1 MKKLLF
7 FTLCCALSLTVAAQ
21 GTRPV
26 RGVVF
31 NSDGIP
37 MSGVTLIAVGSTDS
51 KVSGADGTFDMMVS
65 PYTKFIEA
73 SKEGFIS
80 AQAEVDGSYLVFK
93 LQVDKKYAENK
104 AKAEEEARKAAEA
117 EKARLAAEAE
127 AARLAAE
134 KAEQE
139 RKAAEERKRI
149 EEEKR
154 IAAEKA
160 AAEKAEKERLAAEAK
175 AKAEEE
181 KRIAAEKAAAEKA
194 EAAKRAAEEKA
205 RIAEEKRI
213 AAEKAAAEKAEQ
225 ARLAAEAKAKAEEEK
240 RLAAEKAAAEKAEKA
255 EKVRLATSQNTNVV
269 ATKDMSAEKQALL
282 QAKLEAK
289 QKADEEARIKKE
301 AELAKKQAA
310 AEAREAKAKPW
321 KEASLK
327 GYRSYVD
334 ASWAIDSYSLMM
346 SGGLHYIGGYQAN
359 NCIFFGIGT
368 GINLAQT
375 YEWDRQE
382 QQLSPNS
389 WNVPVYAYLRT
400 NFINNRC
407 SPFFA
412 LSAGYQFSTR
422 RELAMPFDQ
431 PGQSEQRVK
440 YKTNAIFVNP
450 QLGVDFRINPKHSV
464 YVAAG
469 ATLFQRPEIIEVTP
483 MTATFGSGLG
493 WSIDLHLGFT
503 F

>member
-1 MKKLLF
+1 MEGAKL
-7 FTLCCALSLTVAAQ
+7 V
-21 GTRPV
+21 
-26 RGVVF
+26 
-31 NSDGIP
+31 
-37 MSGVTLIAVGSTDS
+37 AVGTTNSVVTG
-51 KVSGADGTFDMMVS
+51 VDGTFEIAVAT
-65 PYTKFIEA
+65 YTKFIEV
-73 SKEGFIS
+73 SKEGYHSMQLEI
-80 AQAEVDGSYLVFK
+80 DGSYLIAR
-93 LQVDKKYAENK
+93 LQVDKKYADNK

-117 EKARLAAEAE
+117 EKARLAEEAE

-149 EEEKR
+149 EEERR

-160 AAEKAEKERLAAEAK
+160 AAEKAERDRLAAEAK

-240 RLAAEKAAAEKAEKA
+240 RLAAERAAAERAEQA
-255 EKVRLATSQNTNVV
+255 RLA
-269 ATKDMSAEKQALL
+269 A
-282 QAKLEAK
+282 EAK
-289 QKADEEARIKKE
+289 QQSQSVNNAQSDAAHLEKLAQEQAKRD
-301 AELAKKQAA
+301 AELAQKQAIKAEREKKA
-310 AEAREAKAKPW
+310 AKW

-359 NCIFFGIGT
+359 NCIFFGVGT

-375 YEWDRQE
+375 YEWNRRE
-382 QQLSPNS
+382 QQLSPNV

-422 RELAMPFDQ
+422 RELLVAFDQ
-431 PGQSEQRVK
+431 PVK
-440 YKTNAIFVNP
+440 YKTSAIFVNP

-469 ATLFQRPEIIEVTP
+469 ATLFQRPEIIELTP

-493 WSIDLHLGFT
+493 WGIDLHLGFT

>member
-1 MKKLLF
+1 MVGA
-7 FTLCCALSLTVAAQ
+7 TLK
-21 GTRPV
+21 
-26 RGVVF
+26 
-31 NSDGIP
+31 
-37 MSGVTLIAVGSTDS
+37 AVGSTES
-51 KVSGADGTFDMMVS
+51 CSSSADGTFEIMVS
-65 PYTKFIEA
+65 PYAKKIEA
-73 SKEGFIS
+73 SKEGYIS
-80 AQAEVDGSYLVFK
+80 AQAEVDGSYLVFR

-104 AKAEEEARKAAEA
+104 AKAEEEARKAAET

-127 AARLAAE
+127 AARLAVE

-139 RKAAEERKRI
+139 RKAAEERARI

-160 AAEKAEKERLAAEAK
+160 AAEKAERDRIAAEAK

-205 RIAEEKRI
+205 RLAEEKRI
-213 AAEKAAAEKAEQ
+213 ATEKAAAEKAEKE
-225 ARLAAEAKAKAEEEK
+225 RLAAEAKAKAEEEK
-240 RLAAEKAAAEKAEKA
+240 RLAAERAIEKARLAAEAK
-255 EKVRLATSQNTNVV
+255 
-269 ATKDMSAEKQALL
+269 KQATLAASNQEEAARL
-282 QAKLEAK
+282 EKLAQEQAKRK
-289 QKADEEARIKKE
+289 
-301 AELAKKQAA
+301 AELAKKQAIKEEREKKA
-310 AEAREAKAKPW
+310 AKW

-359 NCIFFGIGT
+359 NCIYFGIGT

-375 YEWDRQE
+375 YEWNRTE

-422 RELAMPFDQ
+422 RELAVAFD
-431 PGQSEQRVK
+431 QRVK
-440 YKTNAIFVNP
+440 YKTSAIFVNP

-469 ATLFQRPEIIEVTP
+469 ATLFQRPEIIELTP

-493 WSIDLHLGFT
+493 WGIDLHLGFT

>member
-1 MKKLLF
+1 MEGAKL
-7 FTLCCALSLTVAAQ
+7 V
-21 GTRPV
+21 
-26 RGVVF
+26 
-31 NSDGIP
+31 
-37 MSGVTLIAVGSTDS
+37 AVGTTNSVVTG
-51 KVSGADGTFDMMVS
+51 VDGTFEIAVAT
-65 PYTKFIEA
+65 YTKFIEV
-73 SKEGFIS
+73 SKEGYHSMQLEI
-80 AQAEVDGSYLVFK
+80 DGSYLIAR
-93 LQVDKKYAENK
+93 LQVDKKYADNK

-117 EKARLAAEAE
+117 EKARLAEEAE

-149 EEEKR
+149 EEERR

-160 AAEKAEKERLAAEAK
+160 AAEKAERDRLAAEAK

-205 RIAEEKRI
+205 RLAEEKRI

-240 RLAAEKAAAEKAEKA
+240 RLAAERAAAERAEQA
-255 EKVRLATSQNTNVV
+255 RLA
-269 ATKDMSAEKQALL
+269 A
-282 QAKLEAK
+282 EAK
-289 QKADEEARIKKE
+289 QQSQSVNNAQSDAAHLEKLAQEQAKRD
-301 AELAKKQAA
+301 AELAQKQAIKAEREKKA
-310 AEAREAKAKPW
+310 AKW

-359 NCIFFGIGT
+359 NCIFFGVGT

-375 YEWDRQE
+375 YEWDHRE
-382 QQLSPNS
+382 QQLSPNV

-422 RELAMPFDQ
+422 RELLVAFDQ
-431 PGQSEQRVK
+431 PVK
-440 YKTNAIFVNP
+440 YKTSAIFVNP

-469 ATLFQRPEIIEVTP
+469 ATLFQRPKIIELTP

-493 WSIDLHLGFT
+493 WGIDLHLGFT

>member
-1 MKKLLF
+1 MKRFLFLALCSLLP
-7 FTLCCALSLTVAAQ
+7 LMVAAQ
-21 GTRPV
+21 ATRPV

-31 NSDGIP
+31 DATGTP
-37 MSGVTLIAVGSTDS
+37 MAGATLTAVGSTVTTTS
-51 KVSGADGTFDMMVS
+51 AEDGTFEMMIS
-65 PYTKFIEA
+65 PYTKFIMA

-80 AQAEVDGSYLVFK
+80 VQSEVDGSYLVYR
-93 LQVDKKYAENK
+93 LPVDKKYLENK
-104 AKAEEEARKAAEA
+104 AKAEEEARLAAQKAEEAEQARIAA
-117 EKARLAAEAE
+117 EKA
-127 AARLAAE
+127 AAE

-139 RKAAEERKRI
+139 RLAAEERKRIEEERRIAAEKAAAEKAERERLAAEEKKRI

-160 AAEKAEKERLAAEAK
+160 AAEKAERERLAAEEK
-175 AKAEEE
+175 KRIEEE

-194 EAAKRAAEEKA
+194 ERERLAAEEKA
-205 RIAEEKRI
+205 RIEAEKKRIAEEK
-213 AAEKAAAEKAEQ
+213 
-225 ARLAAEAKAKAEEEK
+225 ARLAEEK
-240 RLAAEKAAAEKAEKA
+240 RLALEKAKAEVKA
-255 EKVRLATSQNTNVV
+255 IKSGEDDATRQAQLEQERLKELEQ
-269 ATKDMSAEKQALL
+269 QAI
-282 QAKLEAK
+282 LE
-289 QKADEEARIKKE
+289 QKRQKE
-301 AELAKKQAA
+301 AELLRQKEQK
-310 AEAREAKAKPW
+310 AEVRKAHIEKW
-321 KEASLK
+321 QQASLK
-327 GYRSYVD
+327 GYRSYID
-334 ASWAIDSYSLMM
+334 ASWVIDASSLMM

-359 NCIFFGIGT
+359 NCIYFGIGT

-375 YEWDRQE
+375 YEWDSQD

-422 RELAMPFDQ
+422 REFAMPF
-431 PGQSEQRVK
+431 GQKVK
-440 YKTNAIFVNP
+440 YKTSTIFVNP

-493 WSIDLHLGFT
+493 CSIDLHLGFT